1 MYLLSLKEFNNQ
13 QINCAFAFGAVDK
26 DSHMEMIT
34 NVASILQDEEF
45 ITMITNNAPKEEIM
59 KKIAAY

>member
-1 MYLLSLKEFNNQ
+1 
-13 QINCAFAFGAVDK
+13 
-26 DSHMEMIT
+26 MIT